1 MSQRLVIESLTQI
14 ESVLNSYYRFAASQN
29 LSAFMLPNIVDLKMH
44 GRVLFDHDNAGDLVI
59 GFQFG
64 QEFMDSLSSFHNVTE
79 LPLHQM
85 CVLAEELS
93 HFYLLCDAYTNQSQL
108 TQLDVEVMGEID
120 RFLVLLAF
128 AKPEWRNLHDVCD
141 AVMSGATRFADP
153 KNELYIKAEGL
164 AFKHL
169 KLAFMHCWD
178 NSRFD
183 FEKIDARAANYL
195 SALRK
200 NYLNQNSSMN
210 TLATVA

>member
-1 MSQRLVIESLTQI
+1 MSQRLIVDSLTQI
-14 ESVLNSYYRFAASQN
+14 ELVLNSYYRFEETQD
-29 LSAFMLPNIVDLKMH
+29 LSAFMLPHLLDLRMH
-44 GRVLFDHDNAGDLVI
+44 GRVLFDHDQAGDLVI

-64 QEFMDSLSSFHNVTE
+64 QEFVDSMASFNNVTE
-79 LPLHQM
+79 LPLHQL

-93 HFYLLCDAYTNQSQL
+93 HFYLLCDAYKSQSQL
-108 TQLDVEVMGEID
+108 SQLDVEVMGEID

-141 AVMSGATRFADP
+141 AVMRGTTRFADP

-178 NSRFD
+178 NSRFE
-183 FEKIDARAANYL
+183 FEKIDARAVNYF
-195 SALRK
+195 SMLRK
-200 NYLNQNSSMN
+200 TYLNQSNQLESFDS
-210 TLATVA
+210 VA